1 MDNDYRYILIACY
14 THTIVY
20 FIDGSLYLLD
30 PNSVK
35 IQHRIPLANIS
46 HISASQLPDNFFI
59 VHVPSEQD
67 RLFVSGYVLIQEK
80 GSSIGTTVYNY
91 MYICCQKTTP
101 VLQVIFTLLKNLD
114 CWFRLAKTNV

>member
-1 MDNDYRYILIACY
+1 MHICNDPFLPL
-14 THTIVY
+14 
-20 FIDGSLYLLD
+20 DGSLYLLD

-67 RLFVSGYVLIQEK
+67 RLFVSGYVQ
-80 GSSIGTTVYNY
+80 GGG
-91 MYICCQKTTP
+91 
-101 VLQVIFTLLKNLD
+101 VL
-114 CWFRLAKTNV
+114 C